1 MAASRS
7 VVERWAPRRICFSV
21 RLAKKRSTW
30 FIQEAD
36 VGVKC
41 TCQRGRWANQLRIA
55 WVLWL
60 DTLSMTMWMSR
71 SSGTLAS
78 MAFKNTR
85 NSRARCR
92 AKHRPMTLPVAA
104 SRAANRQRAVTGIIV
119 GAALGLPGA
128 PWQQGL
134 GAVQSLDLT
143 LLVHAQHKGVLG
155 WGHVEPDD
163 VAHLL
168 PDERLA
174 RELEDLDPVRLQ
186 SEGFPDAVDCRR
198 RVTHRLGH
206 RAQRPMRRIRW
217 SRFQRQ
223 TDRLGNLVIA
233 DLPRRSGT
241 RLVVKPVDAMLG
253 KAPTPFADG
262 VLVGVERLSDRL
274 VR

>member
-1 MAASRS
+1 MA
-7 VVERWAPRRICFSV
+7 
-21 RLAKKRSTW
+21 
-30 FIQEAD
+30 
-36 VGVKC
+36 
-41 TCQRGRWANQLRIA
+41 
-55 WVLWL
+55 
-60 DTLSMTMWMSR
+60 
-71 SSGTLAS
+71 
-78 MAFKNTR
+78 TR
-85 NSRARCR
+85 AGCGP
-92 AKHRPMTLPVAA
+92 K
-104 SRAANRQRAVTGIIV
+104 
-119 GAALGLPGA
+119 PGSA
-128 PWQQGL
+128 
-134 GAVQSLDLT
+134 T

-168 PDERLA
+168 HEQRIA
-174 RELEDLDPVRLQ
+174 RELEGLDPVRLQ

-233 DLPRRSGT
+233 DLPRRPGT

-253 KAPTPFADG
+253 KAPTPLADG

-274 VR
+274 VRHPVRRREHDPRPPRASPCAVRRRPAKPTSSARSAAVKVIETATFPMDHALQTGPA

>member
-7 VVERWAPRRICFSV
+7 VVERWAPRRSCFSV

-168 PDERLA
+168 HEQRIA
-174 RELEDLDPVRLQ
+174 RELEGLDPVRLQ

-198 RVTHRLGH
+198 RVTHRLGPSSAATNASH
-206 RAQRPMRRIRW
+206 PVVSLPASDGS
-217 SRFQRQ
+217 SRQSRH
-223 TDRLGNLVIA
+223 
-233 DLPRRSGT
+233 RRSAAALRNAARRKARGC
-241 RLVVKPVDAMLG
+241 DARQS
-253 KAPTPFADG
+253 ADATC
-262 VLVGVERLSDRL
+262 
-274 VR
+274 